1 MRHHGVASETGGA
14 TLIQVVRTPVP
25 APRER
30 NNLDMVGMIRV
41 EDGVGDYHVSRIRR
55 ASDELPDDDAITVVH
70 GNREEDAPEAYMKK
84 LEGVAAE
91 IAGRIQEVRNFTARN
106 ADALADAVRLLLER
120 NQMSA
125 DEARRMTALIDE
137 VGTPTSTSA
146 VSPSA
151 PGAPTPTESDTAAS
165 RSGFG
170 Q

>member
-1 MRHHGVASETGGA
+1 V
-14 TLIQVVRTPVP
+14 
-25 APRER
+25 PRER
-30 NNLDMVGMIRV
+30 NLDMVGMIRV

-55 ASDELPDDDAITVVH
+55 ASDELPDDAVITVVH

-91 IAGRIQEVRNFTARN
+91 IAGRIQEVRDFTARN

-125 DEARRMTALIDE
+125 DEARRMTTLIDE
-137 VGTPTSTSA
+137 VGAGASATSSPKPA
-146 VSPSA
+146 APSA
-151 PGAPTPTESDTAAS
+151 SASDVAAS

-170 Q
+170 E